1 MANDIRGNKR
11 KMLAALS
18 NQKVLLVILV
28 IGVVL
33 SIASPYFLTYYNI
46 VNIFSYMSI
55 EGVLVIGMAF
65 LIILGELDLSVGS
78 NMAVSTVLAITFQ
91 QYGVLAGVIAAVV
104 GGAIVGIINGLL
116 VTRLRLSSLAATLG
130 MMVALSGVV
139 LAVTKSLTVKG
150 TNPDFLNIS
159 QPLFF
164 NISGSILVFIVLVV
178 IFQIVLKRTHFGRN
192 VYAVGGNAVASRLFG
207 INVDR
212 VRLACF
218 TIAGVL
224 AGVAG
229 VLLAGKIN
237 VASGRLG
244 VNTPLLVITAVL
256 LGGVSLSGGE
266 GSVGKAFLGFLLI
279 AILNNAMVL
288 LQLESY
294 IQDMIRGGILIL
306 ILVIDAVNVERAK
319 YR

>member
-1 MANDIRGNKR
+1 MANETRVDNRR
-11 KMLAALS
+11 VLAALS
-18 NQKVLLVILV
+18 NQKVLVAILV

-33 SIASPYFLTYYNI
+33 SITSPYFLTYYNI

-78 NMAVSTVLAITFQ
+78 TMAVSTVLAITFQ
-91 QYGVLAGVIAAVV
+91 QYGVMAGVVAGIVGGAVV
-104 GGAIVGIINGLL
+104 GITNGLL

-139 LAVTKSLTVKG
+139 LAVTRSLTVKG
-150 TNPDFLNIS
+150 TNPDFLSIS

-178 IFQIVLKRTHFGRN
+178 VFQVVLKRTHFGRN

-218 TIAGVL
+218 AITGVL

-288 LQLESY
+288 LRLESY